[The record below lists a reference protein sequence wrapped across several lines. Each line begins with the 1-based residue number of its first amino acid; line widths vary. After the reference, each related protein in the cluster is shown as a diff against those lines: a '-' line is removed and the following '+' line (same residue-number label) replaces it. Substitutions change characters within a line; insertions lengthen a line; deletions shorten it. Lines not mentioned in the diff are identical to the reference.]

1 MDKYRL
7 INSTFHT
14 FQNLFLKDLF
24 FRRDLVENHFDDLLR
39 GLLFTLMK
47 ERSAELINDVR
58 NLLVVDPENREF
70 KLDLYSLNIQRGRDH
85 GLPSFNNARK
95 AVGLKKLKYFSDL
108 TSDAEVVK
116 RLEQVYDS
124 IDDVD
129 MIVGIFAEDPVS
141 QGVSGELGAKII
153 G

>member
-1 MDKYRL
+1 
-7 INSTFHT
+7 
-14 FQNLFLKDLF
+14 
-24 FRRDLVENHFDDLLR
+24 
-39 GLLFTLMK
+39 MK

-85 GLPSFNNARK
+85 GLPSFNSARK
-95 AVGLKKLKYFSDL
+95 AVGLKKLKSFSDL
-108 TSDAEVVK
+108 TSDPEVVN